1 MNIKRNFSP
10 STVLLSS
17 ILLLSAALIV
27 AGCAGNK
34 PARNQIFLMPAPDV
48 YDDGRIDPFIDND
61 PISRGLQPGI
71 LFATDR
77 APAEPG
83 DKKYAHYTHRRGG
96 ALRLGLAQVKMGFD
110 QSISWEEA
118 RRISLLKNRTDNYP
132 LEVGEVNTF
141 GVLDRT
147 VSAMDDRSP
156 ISPEP
161 GRRFAEAIDERLATS
176 RSKDVYVYVH
186 GYKVR
191 FENPVLVASELWH
204 FLGYN
209 GAFIAYSWPTKSSMW
224 AYLTDLDSSINSARN
239 LRTLIVHIAENT
251 TAERIHLVGYSMGT
265 RLVARTLTDLGMY
278 AYLIDQTE
286 VREKLKLGNVL
297 LIGSDVDRAI
307 LGGYLQDGSLRIVAS
322 LTLYQSSDD
331 GALNLSRRLFGRAR
345 AGQIVDDLTLGP
357 RSGQFFDKHPELRI
371 IDVTDAE
378 GGTSGSGHSYFRTS
392 PWVSSDILM
401 TLLYDLTPEERGLVL
416 RDDLPIWT
424 FPDDYV
430 VRLRES
436 LGRVNPALAADVPED
451 TPEDVP
457 E

>member
-1 MNIKRNFSP
+1 MLF
-10 STVLLSS
+10 
-17 ILLLSAALIV
+17 V

-34 PARNQIFLMPAPDV
+34 PAPDQIFLMPAPDV

-61 PISRGLQPGI
+61 PISRGLQPGV

-77 APAEPG
+77 EPAEPG

-96 ALRLGLAQVKMGFD
+96 ALRLGIAQVRMGFD
-110 QSISWEEA
+110 ESISWEEA
-118 RRISLLKNRTDNYP
+118 RRISLLKTRTDDYP
-132 LEVGEVNTF
+132 LEVSGVSSF

-156 ISPEP
+156 ISARP
-161 GRRFAEAIDERLATS
+161 GLRFAEEIDERLATS
-176 RSKDVYVYVH
+176 RNKDVYIYVH
-186 GYKVR
+186 GYKVT
-191 FENPVLVASELWH
+191 FENPILVASELWH

-209 GAFIAYSWPTKSSMW
+209 GAFIAYSWPTKFSMW

-239 LRTLIVHIAENT
+239 LRALILHIAENT

-278 AYLIDQTE
+278 AYLADQAR

-297 LIGSDVDRAI
+297 LIGSDVDRNI
-307 LGGYLQDGSLRIVAS
+307 LGGYLQDGSLRIVDS

-331 GALNLSRRLFGRAR
+331 GALRMSRRVFGRER
-345 AGQIVDDLTLGP
+345 AGQIVDGLSLGP
-357 RSGQFFDKHPELRI
+357 RSRKFFENHPELRI

-378 GGTSGSGHSYFRTS
+378 GGTSGSGHNYFRSS

-401 TLLYDLTPEERGLVL
+401 TLLYDLTPGDRGLVL
-416 RDDLPIWT
+416 REDLPIWT
-424 FPDDYV
+424 FPPDYV
-430 VRLRES
+430 ARLRES
-436 LGRVNPALAADVPED
+436 LGRVNPALAVDAQQ
-451 TPEDVP
+451 
-457 E
+457 